1 MTTAQY
7 GYSEAERKLT
17 DVLTKPQGPTT
28 AEVVKAYEVYYA
40 EIKSDTYPSLENVS
54 EVTAL

>member
-17 DVLTKPQGPTT
+17 DVLTKPQGPTK

-40 EIKSDTYPSLENVS
+40 EIATITQPSFEDVS
-54 EVTAL
+54 